1 MLFALV
7 KEIRVMKRISIV
19 FILLA
24 AAFSAAAFERDFMN
38 QPTKKKVDLNRRDK
52 YPAGFNLYA
61 LGPVGLGGVSF
72 DYFIVPKISLEL
84 GAGARNFNPDLGF
97 FVGGKYHFFGNSFL
111 NTTPYIGVFSGF
123 EYTGDDLRNYNLYV
137 PFGIQHIKKNHLAWS
152 LEVAYKRDVY
162 DPERSFY
169 GGAKIGYRF

>member
-1 MLFALV
+1 
-7 KEIRVMKRISIV
+7 MKRLSIV

-24 AAFSAAAFERDFMN
+24 AAFSATAFEGDFMN

-61 LGPVGLGGVSF
+61 LGPVGVGGVSF

-137 PFGIQHIKKNHLAWS
+137 PFGIQHIKKNNLAWS

-162 DPERSFY
+162 DPGRSFY

>member
-1 MLFALV
+1 
-7 KEIRVMKRISIV
+7 MKSTSLI
-19 FILLA
+19 FLILLC
-24 AAFSAAAFERDFMN
+24 AFSASAFDGELLE
-38 QPTKKKVDLNRRDK
+38 PLKKKKVDLNRRGK

-72 DYFIVPKISLEL
+72 DYFIVPKISLEI

-152 LEVAYKRDVY
+152 IEVAYKRDAY
-162 DPERSFY
+162 DTGRNFY
-169 GGAKIGYRF
+169 SGAKIGYRF

>member
-1 MLFALV
+1 MKSNSFIFLF
-7 KEIRVMKRISIV
+7 
-19 FILLA
+19 LLCT
-24 AAFSAAAFERDFMN
+24 FSASAFEGDLID
-38 QPTKKKVDLNRRDK
+38 PLKKKKVDLNRRDK

-84 GAGARNFNPDLGF
+84 GAGARNFYPDLGF

-123 EYTGDDLRNYNLYV
+123 EYTGGDLRNYNLYV

-152 LEVAYKRDVY
+152 IEVAYKRDVY
-162 DPERSFY
+162 EPSRTFY

>member
-1 MLFALV
+1 MKSTSLIFLLLV
-7 KEIRVMKRISIV
+7 CS
-19 FILLA
+19 
-24 AAFSAAAFERDFMN
+24 FSASAFDGDFLS
-38 QPTKKKVDLNRRDK
+38 PLKDKKLELNRRDK

-72 DYFIVPKISLEL
+72 DYFIVPKFSLEL

-111 NTTPYIGVFSGF
+111 NTTPYVGVFSGF
-123 EYTGDDLRNYNLYV
+123 EYTGGDLRNYNLYI

-152 LEVAYKRDVY
+152 VEVAYKRDVY
-162 DPERSFY
+162 DPSRNFY
-169 GGAKIGYRF
+169 GGVKIGFRF